1 MTELALTNDKVK
13 AYIATLSRALT
24 SVPSE
29 ERSAILAEIKS
40 HIEDRSAQTG
50 APADEALESLGD
62 PLELAAAYL
71 DQARLEQAVVHST
84 HSILLVTILERA
96 GRSLAAAALG
106 FAALFLFLLSIGF
119 AAVVVAKP
127 ILPEQT
133 GFWVGPHMFAF
144 AILDKSP
151 VGHELLGYWIMPI
164 SLLCAVGSFLA
175 ARALTRLGGRVL
187 LRKTRMLSRI

>member
-1 MTELALTNDKVK
+1 MSELALTNDKVK
-13 AYIATLSRALT
+13 AYIATLSRALA
-24 SVPSE
+24 SLPGE

-40 HIEDRSAQTG
+40 HIEDRTAQTG
-50 APADEALESLGD
+50 ASPDEALESLGD

-71 DQARLEQAVVHST
+71 DQARLEQAVVRST
-84 HSILLVTILERA
+84 HSVLLVTILERA

-106 FAALFLFLLSIGF
+106 FAALILFSFTAAF
-119 AAVVVAKP
+119 AALAIAKP
-127 ILPEQT
+127 IIPQQT
-133 GFWVGPHMFAF
+133 GLWMGPHFFAL

-151 VGHELLGYWIMPI
+151 VGQELLGYWIMPV

-187 LRKTRMLSRI
+187 LRKMRSLPA